1 MYAVLL
7 TMHAWV
13 RWAVLLTGLL
23 AVGRAATMRPVW
35 TPADTRVARLFVG
48 ALDLQMSLGLILY
61 LAVSPLTQAAFARFS
76 FAMRDNVLRFWAVE
90 HITGMLVAVTLVHV
104 GHVRSRQ
111 MTEPAS
117 RHRALLR
124 WFGAGLAVIV
134 ITMPWPFLPYG
145 RPLLRW

>member
-13 RWAVLLTGLL
+13 RWAVVLTGLV
-23 AVGRAATMRPVW
+23 AVLRAGAVRPVW
-35 TPADTRVARLFVG
+35 TRADTRVARLFVG
-48 ALDLQMSLGLILY
+48 AVDLQMSLGLILY
-61 LAVSPLTQAAFARFS
+61 LAVSPFTQAAFARFS
-76 FAMRDNVLRFWAVE
+76 LAMHDRVLRFWAVE
-90 HITGMLVAVTLVHV
+90 HITGMLVAVTLVHI

-111 MTEPAS
+111 LTDPAA
-117 RHRALLR
+117 RHRAVLR
-124 WFGAGLAVIV
+124 WFTAGLAVIF